1 MKRTAFASLL
11 VLLAL
16 TIVCQ
21 RPINAFDDGPSAN
34 GKFQFQLED
43 SNSRYIEFDARVHGD
58 NARGTMTFSDPSV
71 IIGATDSAETTTG
84 AVVTA
89 SFDCLHIEN
98 NRAVIGGSI
107 TQSTLADLIGS
118 RVLLVV
124 EDNGEG
130 VNASEPDRLTWG
142 IYESNK
148 IDWIPVDA
156 ERPDDIGATLK
167 WIAKDAERDDDVGV
181 PSDKSTIIG
190 CTSFPLSSYSFVN
203 IPHGSGNL
211 QVKP

>member
-11 VLLAL
+11 TILLI

-21 RPINAFDDGPSAN
+21 RPGRAFDDGPAAN

-43 SNSRYIEFDARVHGD
+43 HNTRYIEFNARLFGD
-58 NARGTMTFSDPSV
+58 KARGTMTFSDPSSV
-71 IIGATDSAETTTG
+71 LGDGDSNNLATG

-89 SFDCLHIEN
+89 DFDCLKIEG
-98 NRAVIGGSI
+98 NRAVMGGAVS
-107 TQSTLADLIGS
+107 QSNFASLIGH

-130 VNASEPDRLTWG
+130 VNVLNPDRLTWG
-142 IYESNK
+142 IYDSSKPN
-148 IDWIPVDA
+148 WIPVDA
-156 ERPDDIGATLK
+156 EDPNDIGATLK
-167 WIAKDAERDDDVGV
+167 WIAKDAERDDDVGI
-181 PSDKSTIIG
+181 PSQRDTTVG

-203 IPHGSGNL
+203 VPHGSGNL

>member
-11 VLLAL
+11 TILIV

-21 RPINAFDDGPSAN
+21 RPSSAFDDGPSAN

-43 SNSRYIEFDARVHGD
+43 NNTRYIEFEARLFGD
-58 NARGTMTFSDPSV
+58 QARGTMTFSDPSAV
-71 IIGATDSAETTTG
+71 LSETDTNSVVTG

-89 SFDCLHIEN
+89 KLDCLKIQG
-98 NRAVIGGSI
+98 NRAVMGGAVSE
-107 TQSTLADLIGS
+107 STLASLIGN

-130 VNASEPDRLTWG
+130 VNVPSPDRLTWG
-142 IYESNK
+142 VYDSSKPN
-148 IDWIPVDA
+148 WIPVDA
-156 ERPDDIGATLK
+156 EVPGDIGATLR
-167 WIAKDAERDDDVGV
+167 WIAKDAERDDDVGI
-181 PSDKSTIIG
+181 PSHRDTTVT

-203 IPHGSGNL
+203 IPHGSGNV

>member
-1 MKRTAFASLL
+1 
-11 VLLAL
+11 
-16 TIVCQ
+16 
-21 RPINAFDDGPSAN
+21 
-34 GKFQFQLED
+34 
-43 SNSRYIEFDARVHGD
+43 
-58 NARGTMTFSDPSV
+58 MTFSDPSV
-71 IIGATDSAETTTG
+71 IIGDADSNDVATG

-89 SFDCLHIEN
+89 NFDCLRIDG
-98 NRAVIGGSI
+98 NRAVMGGAV
-107 TQSTLADLIGS
+107 TQSSLASLIGQ

-130 VNASEPDRLTWG
+130 VNVLSPDRLTWG
-142 IYESNK
+142 IYDSTKPN
-148 IDWIPVDA
+148 WIPVDA

-167 WIAKDAERDDDVGV
+167 WIAKDAERDDDAGI
-181 PSDKSTIIG
+181 PSQMDTTVG